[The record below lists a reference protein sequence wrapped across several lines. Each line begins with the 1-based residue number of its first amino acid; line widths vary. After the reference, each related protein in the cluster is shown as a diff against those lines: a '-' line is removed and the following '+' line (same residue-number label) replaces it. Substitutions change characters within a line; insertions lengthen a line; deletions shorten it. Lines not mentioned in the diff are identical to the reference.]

1 MGSNNT
7 VFYRSRLWALIWI
20 YILSIYVSLPLMRAI
35 LGFLKDSL
43 GQASFSLLLSLTMMS
58 VGLIILVWGGRRS
71 ARHCFMACIPVA
83 IIGTIS
89 YNLSIPEEK
98 VHFLQYGLL
107 GMMVTATARSESIS
121 LLAKLAI
128 FAISVGMIDE
138 TIQWYLP
145 NRVGDP
151 RDVAFNTVAAILGIW
166 IGKILF
172 GSSPFGSLPR
182 SP

>member
-1 MGSNNT
+1 
-7 VFYRSRLWALIWI
+7 
-20 YILSIYVSLPLMRAI
+20 
-35 LGFLKDSL
+35 
-43 GQASFSLLLSLTMMS
+43 
-58 VGLIILVWGGRRS
+58 
-71 ARHCFMACIPVA
+71 
-83 IIGTIS
+83 
-89 YNLSIPEEK
+89 
-98 VHFLQYGLL
+98 
-107 GMMVTATARSESIS
+107 MVTATARSESIS